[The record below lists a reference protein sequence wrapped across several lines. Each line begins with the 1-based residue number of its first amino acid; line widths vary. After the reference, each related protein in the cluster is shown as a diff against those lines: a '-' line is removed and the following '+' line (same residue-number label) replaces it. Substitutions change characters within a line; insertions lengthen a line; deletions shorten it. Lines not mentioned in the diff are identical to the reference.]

1 VPKFP
6 SRGCICAPPEL
17 GLTSLGPEED
27 SIEGLIWLKL
37 VDQQS
42 RLPFCDDDEN
52 KVVQLLEAQK
62 QRNSDKGR
70 THVVAY
76 FVL

>member
-1 VPKFP
+1 M
-6 SRGCICAPPEL
+6 
-17 GLTSLGPEED
+17 D
-27 SIEGLIWLKL
+27 SIEGLIRLKL

-42 RLPFCDDDEN
+42 RLPFCGDDEN